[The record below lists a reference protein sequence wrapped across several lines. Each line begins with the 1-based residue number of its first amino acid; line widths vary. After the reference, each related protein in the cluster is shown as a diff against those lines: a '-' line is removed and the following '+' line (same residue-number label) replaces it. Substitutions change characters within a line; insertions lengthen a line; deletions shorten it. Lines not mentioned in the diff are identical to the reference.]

1 MNKVTTE
8 NLKLHEDIFSQF
20 RNVERLQSQAHD
32 LKNDVN
38 SKTEELQ
45 ELKTNLSET
54 EENQDGLTNR
64 NAALREKFNQL
75 DANVRVEG
83 DRISEE
89 LRSYLKK
96 LGLKVSMSPA
106 LGGLVELKI
115 QFSENSDYCAT
126 FVYDSETE
134 DYDRE

>member
-1 MNKVTTE
+1 MHKLTIK

-20 RNVERLQSQAHD
+20 HNVERLQSQAQD

-64 NAALREKFNQL
+64 NAALRERFNQL
-75 DANVRVEG
+75 DANVKIEG

-96 LGLKVSMSPA
+96 LGLKVSMDSAPE
-106 LGGLVELKI
+106 GLVELKI
-115 QFSENSDYCAT
+115 QFSENSDHRVT